1 LACFSALV
9 QFFKLFPELEEN
21 EFYLTGEVGVIS
33 VEKKLLLHLSFAKSA
48 HPLQWTASE
57 QW

>member
-1 LACFSALV
+1 MCCLLACFSALV

-33 VEKKLLLHLSFAKSA
+33 VEKKLLLHLSFA
-48 HPLQWTASE
+48 E
-57 QW
+57 